1 MTKLTKVDRDELN
14 SYLKKNPYLTVPML
28 RRYKPDPTLRIAG
41 NGFLARR
48 SLTLL
53 TAEMGSGKSTFFEQ
67 MAICLALG
75 SPLMGRIQVH
85 GPQKVLY
92 VEAEDEQDTLK
103 RDVES
108 ITRGIGKEKDPV
120 KNLFVQPLPS
130 MDPQKF
136 FHLVRLFIGDLKP
149 DVLMVNPYLSY
160 SPGCDTSDAVDASIW
175 RAKMSDI
182 LVEFNVALWMATHT
196 KKPLTPGKL
205 PKWEQCVGANMTYK
219 AFGSVVIPNW
229 ARIGVELAEIDP
241 TAHKERKFVCNFSK
255 AIERTGWKDENGFY
269 VRHTFLK
276 HSKNQDEPLWTL
288 TKQGDDSIAA
298 TWESF
303 FDLESSKGL
312 GGKFPTIRDMVKHAE
327 ENKTM
332 DGLSRSKG
340 SLERAFKD
348 YLRVREATQVGERG
362 GKFLIRKKKGGQS
375 PESVRT
381 GTDSTA
387 GVKAG
392 SPSSTKTGEDEE

>member
-1 MTKLTKVDRDELN
+1 VTKLTKVERDELT

-28 RRYKPDPTLRIAG
+28 RRYKPDPSLQIAG
-41 NGFLARR
+41 NGFLARK

-75 SPLMGRIQVH
+75 SPLLGRIQVH

-92 VEAEDEQDTLK
+92 VEAEDEPDTLK

-108 ITRGIGKEKDPV
+108 ITRGLGKEGDPV
-120 KNLFVQPLPS
+120 KNLFTQPVPS
-130 MDPQKF
+130 MDHKKF
-136 FHLVRLFIGDLKP
+136 FHLIRLFVGDIRP
-149 DVLMVNPYLSY
+149 SVLMVNPYLSY
-160 SPGCDTSDAVDASIW
+160 SPGCDTSDAADASEW
-175 RAKMSDI
+175 RAEMTKI

-205 PKWEQCVGANMTYK
+205 PKWEECVGANMTYK
-219 AFGSVVIPNW
+219 AFGSSVLPHW
-229 ARIGVELAEIDP
+229 ARVGVELAEIAP
-241 TAHKERKFVCNFSK
+241 TANKERKFVCNFSK

-269 VRHTFLK
+269 VKHTFLK

-288 TKQGDDSIAA
+288 TKQGDDSVVA

-303 FDLESSKGL
+303 FDLESKKGQ
-312 GGKFPTIRDMVKHAE
+312 GGKFPSVRDMEQHAKE
-327 ENKTM
+327 SKSM
-332 DGLSRSKG
+332 DGIPRSRG

-348 YLRVREATQVGERG
+348 YLRVREVTQVGERG
-362 GKFLIRKKKGGQS
+362 GKFLIRKKKGDQS

-381 GTDSTA
+381 GADSTA

-392 SPSSTKTGEDEE
+392 PLSSIKSGGKK

>member
-1 MTKLTKVDRDELN
+1 VTKLTKVERDELT
-14 SYLKKNPYLTVPML
+14 SYLKKHPHLTVPML

-92 VEAEDEQDTLK
+92 VEAEDEPDTLK

-108 ITRGIGKEKDPV
+108 ITRGIGKENDPV

-136 FHLVRLFIGDLKP
+136 FHLIRLFIGDLKP
-149 DVLMVNPYLSY
+149 DVLMLNPYLSY

-175 RAKMSDI
+175 RAKMSEI
-182 LVEFNVALWMATHT
+182 LVEFNAALWMATHT

-219 AFGSVVIPNW
+219 AFGSTVIPNW

-255 AIERTGWKDENGFY
+255 AVERTGWKDENGFY

-288 TKQGDDSIAA
+288 TKQGDDSVRG
-298 TWESF
+298 TWENF
-303 FDLESSKGL
+303 FDMMAGRGL
-312 GGKFPTIRDMVKHAE
+312 GGKFPSTRIMAKLADK
-327 ENKTM
+327 
-332 DGLSRSKG
+332 
-340 SLERAFKD
+340 EREMEGIPHQHSTLAKEFKD

-381 GTDSTA
+381 GADSTA

-392 SPSSTKTGEDEE
+392 PLSSTETGGKK